1 MCFFL
6 LYLCSV
12 FKRLSL
18 IVCDLF
24 QTSRPELIDNKTVDG
39 HVIPKQVLFTAAT
52 KRDYPFQSAA
62 DGDNLKV
69 VITFSEENY
78 GKSKTS
84 EYHHKDLVVAKTF
97 LYFFEVR
104 TSSVPWWWGR

>member
-1 MCFFL
+1 MFKCSTSIVFDL
-6 LYLCSV
+6 L
-12 FKRLSL
+12 
-18 IVCDLF
+18 

-69 VITFSEENY
+69 VITFSQENY
-78 GKSKTS
+78 GKSRTS
-84 EYHHKDLVVAKTF
+84 EYHANTRIPKT
-97 LYFFEVR
+97 
-104 TSSVPWWWGR
+104 